1 MKEESKVNTGLKPE
15 KKVIK
20 HASEFSISQR
30 KNIVEEYLSSGN
42 TKQAIW
48 EKHTG
53 SSSEHGRILRWMRS
67 LGYSEEVAKSSNDN
81 RKIRSFA
88 ETTGVMQ
95 KSKEDLE
102 FEIQVLQ
109 KRVKELEKQVEESE
123 LKAVAFSTMVDIAEK
138 TFNIPVRK
146 KFITKPSK
154 N

>member
-1 MKEESKVNTGLKPE
+1 MIKQSKVKTGVKPE
-15 KKVIK
+15 NKVIK
-20 HASEFSISQR
+20 HASEFSSSQR
-30 KNIVEEYLSSGN
+30 KKIIEEYLSSGKS
-42 TKQAIW
+42 KQAIW

-67 LGYSEEVAKSSNDN
+67 LGYSEEVAKSRNDYQ
-81 RKIRSFA
+81 KIRRFA
-88 ETTGVMQ
+88 ETTGVMP
-95 KSKEDLE
+95 KSKEELE

-109 KRVKELEKQVEESE
+109 NRVKELEKQVEESE

-154 N
+154 K